1 VFSRQC
7 ASLELI
13 PAGASINTID
23 STGSTALH
31 FAIKSRL
38 PLTISK
44 LLSNGALVNIKDN
57 TGTTPLYHA
66 LEFSSFQGITALSDA
81 GANPLDLA
89 PDGRTPLHFL
99 ATRFTRHSVQDPK
112 DGELEYQDEFAE
124 YKKLYARCIEAGC
137 SREARDNAGNTPIFA
152 YVASAKNYHGIER
165 ELTFLLTESKA
176 MFADHDI
183 FAVNGEGETLL
194 HAIAGREETFQCQ
207 KDELELFKRLME
219 MGLDPSR
226 ENARGASAVDVAAA
240 CGKKETWGLFAR
252 DE

>member
-66 LEFSSFQGITALSDA
+66 LEFSSFQGITALSYA

-124 YKKLYARCIEAGC
+124 YKKLYARCIEAGYSC
-137 SREARDNAGNTPIFA
+137 EARDNAGNRSF
-152 YVASAKNYHGIER
+152 SMG
-165 ELTFLLTESKA
+165 
-176 MFADHDI
+176 MFSCH
-183 FAVNGEGETLL
+183 FP
-194 HAIAGREETFQCQ
+194 FPS
-207 KDELELFKRLME
+207 
-219 MGLDPSR
+219 LDPSSCCFTLSYR
-226 ENARGASAVDVAAA
+226 VSKHKPTVSIPEHRMS
-240 CGKKETWGLFAR
+240 TR
-252 DE
+252 